1 MPVTDIVRISVASD
15 ADIIVA
21 RQAGR
26 ELAGRIGFA
35 ATDLTMI
42 ATAVS
47 ELARNILL
55 YAGQGEIEIR
65 PERGERGQD
74 AIVVVA
80 GDRGPGIRDVDQAMQ
95 IGYSTSGG
103 LGLGLPGVLRLM
115 GEMKVVSK
123 PGEGTVVTARK
134 WRR

>member
-1 MPVTDIVRISVASD
+1 MHVTDLVRISVASD

-26 ELAGRIGFA
+26 ELAGQIGFA

-65 PERGERGQD
+65 PECGDHGRDG
-74 AIVVVA
+74 IVVVA

-115 GEMKVVSK
+115 GEMKVESK